1 MFSMFSNNNNN
12 YNNNNYI
19 KILPTGGLCNK
30 LRVIFSYY
38 SYARKLKKEL
48 HVIWSKNSVCPGNFL
63 DFFEEVPYLK
73 FVSNRENI
81 LYSGCEPF
89 NEDSSRKY
97 NIDYKILKL
106 LPNIKKKIEEKINII
121 GNNYIS
127 VHIRRTDFTEYR
139 KKLVKNNKNL
149 YYTTNEDFYNFLDS
163 YNGTKNIY
171 IATDCH
177 ITYNE
182 FCQKYKGLIKFEYHN
197 ILMEKRQTSLLDS
210 IIDIYMCI
218 NSESFFGT
226 KGSSFS
232 DFINNIRNIN
242 KKN

>member
-1 MFSMFSNNNNN
+1 MNENNK
-12 YNNNNYI
+12 NNYI
-19 KILPTGGLCNK
+19 KIVPTGGLCNK

-48 HVIWSKNSVCPGNFL
+48 HVIWSKNPTCPGNFL

-81 LYSGCEPF
+81 FYSGCNAF
-89 NEDSSRKY
+89 KDNSK
-97 NIDYKILKL
+97 NIDYKFLKL

-121 GNNYIS
+121 GNDYIS
-127 VHIRRTDFTEYR
+127 VHIRRTDFTGYR
-139 KKLVKNNKNL
+139 KNLVKNNKNL

-177 ITYNE
+177 VIYNE

-226 KGSSFS
+226 EGSSFS
-232 DFINNIRNIN
+232 GFINNIRNIN
-242 KKN
+242 ENMKH